1 MEETIFPKT
10 IQLGEYE
17 FKFLTELEVERDS
30 QGKVIT
36 QTTEEI
42 IGKYEDPANYYKGIF
57 CSINNYNPKEVMI
70 KNNIYKDFAGYYFLI
85 TDDKKL
91 LNGVSSSKENIIKN
105 INNIVKNRGI
115 SGLKNG
121 KDGSNTGN
129 PTYSKLNIL
138 TCLMKKINR
147 RVAVY
152 VCKEDTLSND
162 RAYVNRVKSTLENKL
177 KNNGYETIPYDLENE
192 DLSKYKINEKTDKK
206 IINDNLGEEK
216 YNYAPHYQWIGYF
229 KHLTDKILEYQN
241 HRGEFRKKVINA
253 LSEYSKIGNYEISGV
268 DPLSFIYELA
278 RLWIRKDKKIIY
290 KKVAEEFN
298 IQSDLG
304 NIDKWI
310 FLNPIR
316 NTFFYYGN
324 ELQNN
329 NIHWDIFIMA
339 KNTEFIDEKIFQNI
353 LEIKNISI
361 AKLTQVLSIIEPDKY
376 IPYDQ
381 RTTNYS
387 QVDYNKNEHQYI
399 SYKKHIEIIQNLFPK
414 CCLYEA
420 SIFMKINDRIKK
432 NLNRKIYQISSYMR
446 NGYNGKDDHIEIF
459 YKNSVVYVDGEKSS
473 GSGATPYPIYEPKK
487 GDIMVARYGS
497 RVNGIGIIISNQ
509 YETGFTLD
517 KRIYI
522 VWVNKTSYDNILRKP
537 QDIALKEMTEQD
549 ILQCKNVYR
558 ETFKMLGID
567 DMEYKEINDIKNIL
581 EFKKQIIL
589 QGAPGTGKTYTAKE
603 IAKEMDCGYEVI
615 QFHPSYTYEDFVRGI
630 VSKTDENGYISYEV
644 EDKILM
650 NAIEKAKEHEK
661 YILII
666 DEINRANLPS
676 VLGELLY
683 ALEYRE
689 EPVICPYKKDKE
701 DDGKIIIPK
710 NLYIIGTMNTADRS
724 IGSIDYAVR
733 RRFAFYTVK
742 ANEDFIKDTYSKT
755 VFKYIKN
762 EIIEKHLSEE
772 YYIDDIMI
780 GHSYFIFSD
789 EAYSDEDLAYKYMNF
804 SLQYNIIPLLEEYYK
819 DGILIDKD
827 EEVMK
832 KLDYDKLIE
841 AIDKY
846 SEKEQ

>member
-1 MEETIFPKT
+1 MEETIFPKS
-10 IQLGEYE
+10 IKLGEYE
-17 FKFLTELEVERDS
+17 FKFLTELEVERDNN
-30 QGKVIT
+30 GEVIT
-36 QTTEEI
+36 RSTRDI
-42 IGKYEDPANYYKGIF
+42 IGRYEDINNYYKGVF
-57 CSINNYNPKEVMI
+57 CSINNYNTKEIMM
-70 KNNIYKDFAGYYFLI
+70 KNNIYQDFAGYYFLI

-91 LNGVSSSKENIIKN
+91 LNGVSSSNKNIIKN
-105 INNIVKNRGI
+105 INEINKFNDKNNLNNITKNTGL
-115 SGLKNG
+115 SSLKNG
-121 KDGSNTGN
+121 KDGSSKGN

-138 TCLMKKINR
+138 TGLMKKENHK
-147 RVAVY
+147 VAVY
-152 VCKEDTLSND
+152 VYKEND
-162 RAYVNRVKSTLENKL
+162 FSYDKKYVNEIKFNLENSL
-177 KNNGYETIPYDLENE
+177 INNGYEKITYDLERGYP
-192 DLSKYKINEKTDKK
+192 SKYEINENKDEKL
-206 IINDNLGEEK
+206 INNDIVEKK
-216 YNYAPHYQWIGYF
+216 YNLAPHYQWIGYF
-229 KHLTDKILEYQN
+229 KNLTDKILEYQN
-241 HRGEFRKKVINA
+241 NRDEFRKKVISG
-253 LSEYSKIGNYEISGV
+253 LSEYSKIGNYEISGI

-290 KKVAEEFN
+290 NKVAEEFN
-298 IQSDLG
+298 IQCDLE

-339 KNTEFIDEKIFQNI
+339 KNTKFIDEKIFQNI

-387 QVDYNKNEHQYI
+387 HINYNKNEYQYI
-399 SYKKHIEIIQNLFPK
+399 NYKKHIELIQNLFPK
-414 CCLYEA
+414 CSLYEA

-446 NGYNGKDDHIEIF
+446 NGDNEKDDHIEIF
-459 YKNSVVYVDGEKSS
+459 YKDSVVYVDGEKSS
-473 GSGATPYPIYEPKK
+473 GSGATPYPIHEPKK

-497 RVNGIGIIISNQ
+497 RVNGLGIIINNQ

-522 VWVNKTSYDNILRKP
+522 VWANKTSYDNILRKP

-589 QGAPGTGKTYTAKE
+589 QGAPGTGKTYTAKKVAE
-603 IAKEMDCGYEVI
+603 AMGCGYEVI

-630 VSKTDENGYISYEV
+630 SAKSENGNIIYEI

-650 NAIEKAKEHEK
+650 NVVNKAKDK
-661 YILII
+661 PYILII

-683 ALEYRE
+683 ALEYRGE
-689 EPVICPYKKDKE
+689 AVKCPYGE
-701 DDGKIIIPK
+701 SITIPE

-724 IGSIDYAVR
+724 IGSIDYAIR
-733 RRFAFYTVK
+733 RRFAFYTVLS
-742 ANEDFIKDTYSKT
+742 NS
-755 VFKYIKN
+755 N
-762 EIIEKHLSEE
+762 IIEDEEAKNLYKQVYELIDKHVSEE
-772 YYIDDIMI
+772 YNIDDIMV
-780 GHSYFIFSD
+780 GHSYFLPK
-789 EAYSDEDLAYKYMNF
+789 EDDCPDNYLEL
-804 SLQYNIIPLLEEYYK
+804 SLEYNIIPLLMEYYK

-827 EEVMK
+827 N
-832 KLDYDKLIE
+832 
-841 AIDKY
+841 IDKNDNNSVLNKIKNLKNY
-846 SEKEQ
+846 FNSEK

>member
-1 MEETIFPKT
+1 MEQLGFPK
-10 IQLGEYE
+10 IIKLGEYE
-17 FKFLTELEVERDS
+17 FKFLTELEVERDNN
-30 QGKVIT
+30 GEVIT
-36 QTTEEI
+36 RSTRDI
-42 IGKYEDPANYYKGIF
+42 IGQYEDINNYYKGVF
-57 CSINNYNPKEVMI
+57 CKINNFNKNEIMK
-70 KNNIYKDFAGYYFLI
+70 KNNITKDFPGYYFFV
-85 TDDKKL
+85 TEDKKFFD
-91 LNGVSSSKENIIKN
+91 NIFSSTDKVIANIENI
-105 INNIVKNRGI
+105 KNREI
-115 SGLKNG
+115 SSIKIKGG
-121 KDGSNTGN
+121 T
-129 PTYSKLNIL
+129 PTYSRLNIL
-138 TCLMKKINR
+138 TCIMKLQHHKIG
-147 RVAVY
+147 VY
-152 VCKEDTLSND
+152 ICKYEQPND
-162 RAYVNRVKSTLENKL
+162 YTKQYL
-177 KNNGYETIPYDLENE
+177 KNLLEKDYERVTY
-192 DLSKYKINEKTDKK
+192 NEKNGDLDKFNINIVLKEEK
-206 IINDNLGEEK
+206 IINQDICT
-216 YNYAPHYQWIGYF
+216 YAPHYQWIGYF

-241 HRGEFRKKVINA
+241 NRDEFRKKVISG
-253 LSEYSKIGNYEISGV
+253 LSEYSKIGNYEISGI

-290 KKVAEEFN
+290 NKVAEEFN
-298 IQSDLG
+298 IQCDLE

-339 KNTEFIDEKIFQNI
+339 KNTKFIDEKIFQNI

-361 AKLTQVLSIIEPDKY
+361 AKLTQVLSIIGPDKY

-387 QVDYNKNEHQYI
+387 HINYNKNEYQYI
-399 SYKKHIEIIQNLFPK
+399 NYKKHIELIQNLFPK
-414 CCLYEA
+414 CSLYEA

-446 NGYNGKDDHIEIF
+446 NGDNEKDDHIEIF
-459 YKNSVVYVDGEKSS
+459 YKDSVVYVDGEKSS
-473 GSGATPYPIYEPKK
+473 GSGATPYPIHEPKK

-497 RVNGIGIIISNQ
+497 RVNGLGIIINNQ

-522 VWVNKTSYDNILRKP
+522 VWANKTSYDNILRKP

-589 QGAPGTGKTYTAKE
+589 QGAPGTGKTYTAKKVAE
-603 IAKEMDCGYEVI
+603 AMGCGYEVI

-630 VSKTDENGYISYEV
+630 SAKSENGNISYEI

-650 NAIEKAKEHEK
+650 NAVKEAEDK
-661 YILII
+661 PYILII

-683 ALEYRE
+683 ALEYRGE
-689 EPVICPYKKDKE
+689 AVKCPYGE
-701 DDGKIIIPK
+701 SITIPE

-724 IGSIDYAVR
+724 IGSIDYAIR
-733 RRFAFYTVK
+733 RRFAFYTITSNK
-742 ANEDFIKDTYSKT
+742 
-755 VFKYIKN
+755 
-762 EIIEKHLSEE
+762 EIIEDEEAQKLYDSIYNIIKTHISDE
-772 YYIDDIMI
+772 YYIEDIMV
-780 GHSYFIFSD
+780 GHSYFLPK
-789 EAYSDEDLAYKYMNF
+789 EDNDYVGNYLEL
-804 SLQYNIIPLLEEYYK
+804 SLHYNIIPLLMEYYK
-819 DGILIDKD
+819 DGILVDKD
-827 EEVMK
+827 NIENNDNNSVLNKIKNLKNYFNSEE
-832 KLDYDKLIE
+832 
-841 AIDKY
+841 
-846 SEKEQ
+846 

>member
-1 MEETIFPKT
+1 MEETIFPRT
-10 IQLGEYE
+10 IQLGDYE
-17 FKFLTELEVERDS
+17 FKFLTELEVERDNN
-30 QGKVIT
+30 GEVIT
-36 QTTEEI
+36 RSTRDI
-42 IGKYEDPANYYKGIF
+42 IGRYEDINNYYKGVF
-57 CSINNYNPKEVMI
+57 CSINNYNPKEIMM
-70 KNNIYKDFAGYYFLI
+70 KNNIDQDFAGYYFLI
-85 TDDKKL
+85 TDNKKFL
-91 LNGVSSSKENIIKN
+91 HDISKSADSVIANIKSIKN
-105 INNIVKNRGI
+105 KSISTIKQKGGNR
-115 SGLKNG
+115 
-121 KDGSNTGN
+121 
-129 PTYSKLNIL
+129 TYSRLNIL
-138 TCLMKKINR
+138 TCLMKQKGHNI
-147 RVAVY
+147 AIY
-152 VCKEDTLSND
+152 VCKNNNPNDSEKEKLQNILSSMGYSQVTYNI
-162 RAYVNRVKSTLENKL
+162 KEGKL
-177 KNNGYETIPYDLENE
+177 IGYE
-192 DLSKYKINEKTDKK
+192 
-206 IINDNLGEEK
+206 NDNREILHTNQTEE
-216 YNYAPHYQWIGYF
+216 YHTINNYPPHYQWIDYF
-229 KHLTDKILEYQN
+229 KHLTDKILEYKN
-241 HRGEFRKKVINA
+241 NRDEFRKKVINV
-253 LSEYSKIGNYEISGV
+253 LSEYSKIVSYEISGI

-290 KKVAEEFN
+290 SKVAEEFN
-298 IQSDLG
+298 IQCDLG

-522 VWVNKTSYDNILRKP
+522 VWVNKTSYENILRKP

-589 QGAPGTGKTYTAKE
+589 QGAPGTGKTYTAKKVAEAMDGEYE
-603 IAKEMDCGYEVI
+603 IV

-630 VSKTDENGYISYEV
+630 VSKTEGNNIKYEV

-683 ALEYRE
+683 VLEYRE

-742 ANEDFIKDTYSKT
+742 ANENLIKDDYSKT

-789 EAYSDEDLAYKYMNF
+789 EAYGDEDLAYKYMNL

-819 DGILIDKD
+819 DGILIDNEKGKVKD
-827 EEVMK
+827 KIKELKE
-832 KLDYDKLIE
+832 
-841 AIDKY
+841 KY
-846 SEKEQ
+846 SEAEQ

>member
-1 MEETIFPKT
+1 MADKI
-10 IQLGEYE
+10 LGD
-17 FKFLTELEVERDS
+17 KIKALS
-30 QGKVIT
+30 
-36 QTTEEI
+36 EI
-42 IGKYEDPANYYKGIF
+42 IRKKYNLELNYGFECKQSNSSTLMDTNINAINVYGIYFFVDEDENLIYSPMSKSSKYISKALAD
-57 CSINNYNPKEVMI
+57 INNRNPNNASYSNAYDSIASCYRNNKKVFFYYIEIDKNKIGKI
-70 KNNIYKDFAGYYFLI
+70 K
-85 TDDKKL
+85 T
-91 LNGVSSSKENIIKN
+91 EIKN
-105 INNIVKNRGI
+105 ICISILRNN
-115 SGLKNG
+115 
-121 KDGSNTGN
+121 DA
-129 PTYSKLNIL
+129 NI
-138 TCLMKKINR
+138 
-147 RVAVY
+147 
-152 VCKEDTLSND
+152 
-162 RAYVNRVKSTLENKL
+162 
-177 KNNGYETIPYDLENE
+177 NNSSENE
-192 DLSKYKINEKTDKK
+192 LVITN
-206 IINDNLGEEK
+206 NMNL
-216 YNYAPHYQWIGYF
+216 APHYQWIYYF
-229 KHLTDKILEYQN
+229 KLLTDKILEYKN
-241 HRGEFRKKVINA
+241 NRNEFRKKVINV
-253 LSEYSKIGNYEISGV
+253 LSAYSKIGNYEISGI

-290 KKVAEEFN
+290 NKVAEEFN
-298 IQSDLG
+298 IQCDLG

-446 NGYNGKDDHIEIF
+446 NEYNGKDDHIEIF

-522 VWVNKTSYDNILRKP
+522 VWVNKTSYENILRKP

-589 QGAPGTGKTYTAKE
+589 QGAPGTGKTYTAKKVAE
-603 IAKEMDCGYEVI
+603 AMGCGYEVI

-630 VSKTDENGYISYEV
+630 VSKTEGNNIKYEV

-650 NAIEKAKEHEK
+650 NAIKKAKEHEK

-733 RRFAFYTVK
+733 RRFAFYTVIADEK
-742 ANEDFIKDTYSKT
+742 FIKDDYSKKAFNY
-755 VFKYIKN
+755 VKN

>member
-1 MEETIFPKT
+1 MEQLGFPKT
-10 IQLGEYE
+10 IKLGEYE
-17 FKFLTELEVERDS
+17 FKFLTELEVERDNN
-30 QGKVIT
+30 GEVIT
-36 QTTEEI
+36 RSTRDI
-42 IGKYEDPANYYKGIF
+42 IGQYEDINNYYKGVF
-57 CSINNYNPKEVMI
+57 CKINNYNKNEIMK
-70 KNNIYKDFAGYYFLI
+70 KNNITKDFPGYYFFL
-85 TDDKKL
+85 TEDKKFFDSIF
-91 LNGVSSSKENIIKN
+91 SSNDSVITNIENIKNKSISAIK
-105 INNIVKNRGI
+105 
-115 SGLKNG
+115 LKG
-121 KDGSNTGN
+121 GN
-129 PTYSKLNIL
+129 PTYSRLNIL
-138 TCLMKKINR
+138 TCIMKLQHHKI
-147 RVAVY
+147 AVY
-152 VCKEDTLSND
+152 ICKYEQPNDDTKQ
-162 RAYVNRVKSTLENKL
+162 YL
-177 KNNGYETIPYDLENE
+177 KNLLEKDYERITY
-192 DLSKYKINEKTDKK
+192 NEKNGELDKFNIVLKEEK
-206 IINDNLGEEK
+206 IIKQDICT
-216 YNYAPHYQWIGYF
+216 YAPHYQWIGYF
-229 KHLTDKILEYQN
+229 KFLTDKILEYQN
-241 HRGEFRKKVINA
+241 NRDEFRTKVIKV
-253 LSEYSKIGNYEISGV
+253 LSEYSKIGDYEISGI

-290 KKVAEEFN
+290 NKVAEEFN
-298 IQSDLG
+298 IQCDLE

-339 KNTEFIDEKIFQNI
+339 KNTKFIDEKIFQNI

-387 QVDYNKNEHQYI
+387 HINYNKNEYQYI
-399 SYKKHIEIIQNLFPK
+399 NYKKHIELIQNLFPK
-414 CCLYEA
+414 CSLYEA

-446 NGYNGKDDHIEIF
+446 NGDNEKDDHIEIF
-459 YKNSVVYVDGEKSS
+459 YKDSVVYVDGEKIS
-473 GSGATPYPIYEPKK
+473 GSGATPYPIHEPKK

-497 RVNGIGIIISNQ
+497 RVNGLGIIINNQ

-522 VWVNKTSYDNILRKP
+522 VWANKTSYDNILHKP

-589 QGAPGTGKTYTAKE
+589 QGAPGTGKTYTAKKV
-603 IAKEMDCGYEVI
+603 AKEMGIGYEVI

-630 VSKTDENGYISYEV
+630 SAKSENGNISYKI

-650 NAIEKAKEHEK
+650 NAVKEAEDEP

-683 ALEYRE
+683 ALEYRGE
-689 EPVICPYKKDKE
+689 VVKCPYGE
-701 DDGKIIIPK
+701 SIIIPE

-724 IGSIDYAVR
+724 IGSIDYAIR
-733 RRFAFYTVK
+733 RRFAFYTITSNK
-742 ANEDFIKDTYSKT
+742 
-755 VFKYIKN
+755 
-762 EIIEKHLSEE
+762 EIIEDEE
-772 YYIDDIMI
+772 AQKLYDSIYNIIKTHISDEYHIEDIMV
-780 GHSYFIFSD
+780 GHSYFLPKED
-789 EAYSDEDLAYKYMNF
+789 NDYSDNYLEL
-804 SLQYNIIPLLEEYYK
+804 SLHYNIIPLLMEYYK
-819 DGILIDKD
+819 DGILVDKD
-827 EEVMK
+827 NIENNDNNSVLNKIKNLKNYFNSEE
-832 KLDYDKLIE
+832 
-841 AIDKY
+841 
-846 SEKEQ
+846 

>member
-10 IQLGEYE
+10 IQLGDYE

-70 KNNIYKDFAGYYFLI
+70 KNNIDKDFAGYYFLI

-177 KNNGYETIPYDLENE
+177 INNGYETIPYDLENE

-290 KKVAEEFN
+290 NKVAEEFN
-298 IQSDLG
+298 IQCDLG

-387 QVDYNKNEHQYI
+387 QVDYDKNEHQYI

-459 YKNSVVYVDGEKSS
+459 YKDSVVYVDGEKSS

-589 QGAPGTGKTYTAKE
+589 QGAPGTGKTYTAKK
-603 IAKEMDCGYEVI
+603 IAEAMGCGYEVI

-630 VSKTDENGYISYEV
+630 VSKTDENGNISYEV
-644 EDKILM
+644 EDKILI
-650 NAIEKAKEHEK
+650 NAIKKAEENKNK
-661 YILII
+661 NKPYILII

-683 ALEYRE
+683 ALEYRGE
-689 EPVICPYKKDKE
+689 NVTCPYGE
-701 DDGKIIIPK
+701 AIAIPD

-742 ANEDFIKDTYSKT
+742 ADEKFIKDDYSKN

-762 EIIEKHLSEE
+762 EVIEKHLSEE
-772 YYIDDIMI
+772 YQLDDIMI
-780 GHSYFIFSD
+780 GHSYFIFND
-789 EAYSDEDLAYKYMNF
+789 EEVYSDTDLAHKYMNL

-846 SEKEQ
+846 SEAEQ